1 MDTHIKPVHIGMRKI
16 KTLLTIVIGFLIW
29 QVPRIFFPGL
39 EVHPLFT
46 YAYGILEIRD
56 TSEHTRIFSVQRLKA
71 NAAAFSTALLLM
83 PLRMLIHNHFA
94 GTPLALLDLGLILL
108 AALVSLS
115 IVERLKC
122 GSMTGLSAV
131 YCIIMLIFFNGD
143 DPYLYVLLRAC
154 QTLMGVAV
162 AYFVNV
168 VLLPYPTRKQKK
180 EMQKNE
186 CV

>member
-1 MDTHIKPVHIGMRKI
+1 MNTPLHLHIGMRKI
-16 KTLLTIVIGFLIW
+16 KTLLTILIGFLFW
-29 QVPRIFFPGL
+29 QIPRLFFPAL

-56 TSEHTRIFSVQRLKA
+56 TSEHTKTFSVQRLKA
-71 NAAAFSTALLLM
+71 NFAAFSTALLLM
-83 PLRMLIHNHFA
+83 PLRVFIHNRFA
-94 GTPLALLDLGLILL
+94 DTVLVFLDLGLILL
-108 AALVSLS
+108 AALISLS
-115 IVERLKC
+115 IVERLRC
-122 GSMTGLSAV
+122 GGMTGLSAV

-143 DPYLYVLLRAC
+143 DPYMYALMRAC
-154 QTLMGVAV
+154 QTVMGVAV
-162 AYFVNV
+162 AYLVNV